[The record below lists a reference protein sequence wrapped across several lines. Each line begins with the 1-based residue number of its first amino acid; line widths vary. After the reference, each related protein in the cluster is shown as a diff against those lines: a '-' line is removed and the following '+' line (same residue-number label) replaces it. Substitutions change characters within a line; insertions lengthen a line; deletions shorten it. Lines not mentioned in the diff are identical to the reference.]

1 MDLKITDKE
10 FRAFAVLCSYA
21 NNQGF
26 SYPNQKTIWKKS
38 GQHLTTTRKA
48 LDKLRKKG
56 YLEVVSTYRSHP
68 KWRHVMGNVYR
79 IVFDKR
85 VTQEDLIDQ
94 MNKEDPAPIDEKDIP
109 LQDQGQ
115 IDETKEKASNQD
127 QASKDIQ
134 LVDVERVAQLYIQ
147 RCNAYTGQ
155 LRLKNERAL
164 TVAKKALECLTMA
177 EIKEEIEAKL
187 LHCQQNR
194 IDAPHHLGFILTNG
208 GHS

>member
-1 MDLKITDKE
+1 
-10 FRAFAVLCSYA
+10 
-21 NNQGF
+21 
-26 SYPNQKTIWKKS
+26 
-38 GQHLTTTRKA
+38 
-48 LDKLRKKG
+48 
-56 YLEVVSTYRSHP
+56 
-68 KWRHVMGNVYR
+68 MGNVYR

-187 LHCQQNR
+187 LHWVERQLKFSKHFLMVSIDKRNR
-194 IDAPHHLGFILTNG
+194 LGINRAIKKSRDKPITERHPFPPAPL
-208 GHS
+208 